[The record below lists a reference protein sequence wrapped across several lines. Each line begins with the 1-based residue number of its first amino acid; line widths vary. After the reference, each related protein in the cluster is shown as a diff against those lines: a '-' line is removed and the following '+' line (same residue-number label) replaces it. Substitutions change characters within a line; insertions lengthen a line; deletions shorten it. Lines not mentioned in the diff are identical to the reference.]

1 MKPDPVDKETQKLL
15 DIVDRFPGTRV
26 VVWGDFILD
35 AYLLGTTRRISR
47 EAPVLILKYL
57 SSEVAL
63 GGAGNALHNLW
74 SLGAKPVP
82 VGLVGADES
91 GENIVDFLKA
101 RRIPTSGLIVRRGYQ
116 TPVKTRVMAGE
127 ENTRKQ
133 QILRIDRESEAPR
146 TAEFQKSLRT
156 RLLQALSHAEALLV
170 SDYSYNTVQPEVFQ
184 SARAALRRSMV
195 PVTLD
200 SRFHLLDFPG
210 VTIAT
215 PNEPEVEA
223 ALKTE
228 IGGREDLL
236 LRTGRALLNR
246 LGSPALLITRGSRGM
261 ALFERGSKP
270 RLFPVQGS
278 TDIVDVTGAGDTVI
292 SVLTLALACGA
303 TFAQA
308 ATLANHA
315 GGLVVMKKGAAVVT
329 PDELKKSVTES

>member
-1 MKPDPVDKETQKLL
+1 MKPNPVDKETQKLL

-47 EAPVLILKYL
+47 EAPVLILKYS
-57 SSEVAL
+57 SSEFGL

-74 SLGAKPVP
+74 ALGAKPIP

-91 GENIVDFLKA
+91 GENIIDFLKT
-101 RRIPTSGLIVRRGYQ
+101 RRIPTSGLIVRRGHQ

-133 QILRIDRESEAPR
+133 QILRIDRESEAPL
-146 TAEFQKSLRT
+146 TTEFRQALRA

-170 SDYSYNTVQPEVFQ
+170 SDYNYHTVQAEVFQ
-184 SARAALRRSMV
+184 ALRPALRRSLV

-215 PNEPEVEA
+215 PNEPEVES

-228 IGGREDLL
+228 IGGREKELL
-236 LRTGRALLNR
+236 QAGRTLLNR
-246 LGSPALLITRGSRGM
+246 LRAPAVLVTRGSRGM

-270 RLFPVQGS
+270 RLFPVRGT

-303 TFAQA
+303 TFSQA
-308 ATLANHA
+308 AALANYA
-315 GGLVVMKKGAAVVT
+315 GGLVVMKRGAAVVT
-329 PDELKKSVTES
+329 SDELKKSVTES